1 MGSKYKVRAQTRPL
15 TMAAVAFRRT
25 GARCAGSFS
34 KSSLDL
40 GGSSSSTFRKA
51 VQDMPPSG
59 GYPQVIHKYTPTIR
73 GPSGAVIWGVSTVL
87 IMFGFY
93 RVGQTNIARR
103 QEKQATRE

>member
-1 MGSKYKVRAQTRPL
+1 MKIVSPIVLGMVGVTDNVCKAFLDERPPSSKYKVRAQTRPL

-59 GYPQVIHKYTPTIR
+59 GYPQVRDFFP
-73 GPSGAVIWGVSTVL
+73 
-87 IMFGFY
+87 
-93 RVGQTNIARR
+93 
-103 QEKQATRE
+103 

>member
-1 MGSKYKVRAQTRPL
+1 MVSPIVLGMVGVTDNVCKLSWTRGPSSKYKVRAQTRPL

-59 GYPQVIHKYTPTIR
+59 GYPQVRDFFP
-73 GPSGAVIWGVSTVL
+73 
-87 IMFGFY
+87 
-93 RVGQTNIARR
+93 
-103 QEKQATRE
+103 